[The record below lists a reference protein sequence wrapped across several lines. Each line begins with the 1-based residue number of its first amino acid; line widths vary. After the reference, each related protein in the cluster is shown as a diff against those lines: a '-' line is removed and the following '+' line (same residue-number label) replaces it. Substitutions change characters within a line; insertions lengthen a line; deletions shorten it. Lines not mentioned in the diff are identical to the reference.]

1 VLALQKAFVINIKK
15 KNNMGSAIYAKMFKQ
30 KLKYDESKE
39 QDNPDFFKQDED
51 YMAERKAAKNKKID
65 PFQAEFNKLQKVNKI
80 KDVDLGT
87 VKSTLVD
94 KYSFNKSLDNYNKMT
109 NQPGHN
115 SNPQMVKES
124 NDAFRKMENM
134 KAKDS
139 KGNVVSAMSIFIDD

>member
-1 VLALQKAFVINIKK
+1 
-15 KNNMGSAIYAKMFKQ
+15 MGSAIYAKMFKQ
-30 KLKYDESKE
+30 QLNKDSHEYDHKPAESDVA
-39 QDNPDFFKQDED
+39 Q
-51 YMAERKAAKNKKID
+51 AKFINAKMKKMKID
-65 PFQAEFNKLQKVNKI
+65 PVQAEFDKLQKVNKI

-115 SNPQMVKES
+115 SNPKMVKES

-134 KAKDS
+134 KAKDPE
-139 KGNVVSAMSIFIDD
+139 GNVVSAMSIFIDD

>member
-1 VLALQKAFVINIKK
+1 
-15 KNNMGSAIYAKMFKQ
+15 MGSAIYAKMFKQ
-30 KLKYDESKE
+30 QLNKDSHEYDHKPAESDVA
-39 QDNPDFFKQDED
+39 Q
-51 YMAERKAAKNKKID
+51 AKFINAKMKKMKID
-65 PFQAEFNKLQKVNKI
+65 PVQAEFDKLQKVNKI

-115 SNPQMVKES
+115 SNPKMVKES
-124 NDAFRKMENM
+124 NEAFKKMENM

-139 KGNVVSAMSIFIDD
+139 EGNVVSAMSIFIDD

>member
-1 VLALQKAFVINIKK
+1 
-15 KNNMGSAIYAKMFKQ
+15 MGSAIYAKMFKQ
-30 KLKYDESKE
+30 QLNKDSHEYDHKPAESDVA
-39 QDNPDFFKQDED
+39 Q
-51 YMAERKAAKNKKID
+51 AKFINAKMKKIKID
-65 PFQAEFNKLQKVNKI
+65 PVQAEFDKLQKVNKI

-115 SNPQMVKES
+115 SNPKMVKES

-134 KAKDS
+134 KAKDPE
-139 KGNVVSAMSIFIDD
+139 GNVVSAMSIFIDD